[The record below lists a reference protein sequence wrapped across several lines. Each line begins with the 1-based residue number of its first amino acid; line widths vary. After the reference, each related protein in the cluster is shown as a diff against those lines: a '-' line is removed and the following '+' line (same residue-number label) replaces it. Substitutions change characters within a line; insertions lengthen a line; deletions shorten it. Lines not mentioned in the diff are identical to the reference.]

1 MHLEGFISSLLK
13 LHNCAFKILDFMAR
27 SVLDGSKKDLE
38 NVSKRCKN
46 NFV

>member
-1 MHLEGFISSLLK
+1 MHLKGFISSLLK
-13 LHNCAFKILDFMAR
+13 LHNCAFKIWIFMAR